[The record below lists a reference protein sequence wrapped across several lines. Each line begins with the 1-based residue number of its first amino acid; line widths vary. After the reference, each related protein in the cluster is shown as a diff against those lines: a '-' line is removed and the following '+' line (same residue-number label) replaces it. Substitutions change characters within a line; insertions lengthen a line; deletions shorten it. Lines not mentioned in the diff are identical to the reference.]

1 MYILCT
7 NFVQKSARLVRGAG
21 YTSFMIN
28 RFNHQGVDWVDLE
41 NPTPE
46 EVETVAQEFN
56 LGSVLAQDLL
66 APSIKPRV
74 DLYPNMLYAVLHFPA
89 LRHTRGTVQNLE
101 VDFVIGNSFLIT
113 AHYDVVPALYE
124 FTRSFEADALLN
136 HPGKSGY
143 ASGQILLELTEH
155 LYNSVEHELESLEDS
170 INAIEREIFSGR
182 EKEMVIAISA
192 ATRELL
198 NQKRSLAA
206 HAGVLESLEQTS
218 MMTFGE
224 QYGNYLRG
232 VKLFHGRVY
241 NHALALTDT
250 LTELRET
257 NAALLSTRQNEI
269 MKNLTIMTFATAPLA
284 LTVGIFSM
292 SSNFIPLVNDPNGF
306 WIVLGILA
314 FLALC
319 LVLYFKIKRWL

>member
-1 MYILCT
+1 
-7 NFVQKSARLVRGAG
+7 
-21 YTSFMIN
+21 MIN
-28 RFNHQGVDWVDLE
+28 RFNHQGIDWVDLE
-41 NPTPE
+41 NPTSE
-46 EVETVAQEFN
+46 EVETIAQEFN
-56 LGSVLAQDLL
+56 LGPVLAQDLL

-74 DLYPNMLYAVLHFPA
+74 DLYPNILYAVLHFPA
-89 LRHTRGTVQNLE
+89 VRHTGGASQNYE
-101 VDFVIGNSFLIT
+101 VDFVIGNTFLIT

-124 FTRSFEADALLN
+124 FTRSFEADALLK

-143 ASGQILLELTEH
+143 ASGQILLELAEH

-170 INAIEREIFSGR
+170 INAIEHQIFSGN
-182 EKEMVIAISA
+182 EKEMVIAISL

-218 MMTFGE
+218 VMTFGE
-224 QYGNYLRG
+224 SYGNYLRG

-257 NAALLSTRQNEI
+257 NTALLSTRQNEV
-269 MKNLTIMTFATAPLA
+269 MKSLTIMTFATAPLA
-284 LTVGIFSM
+284 LTVSIFGI
-292 SSNFIPLVNDPNGF
+292 SSPFIPLVNSPDGF
-306 WIVLGILA
+306 WIILGMLA
-314 FLALC
+314 FLATC
-319 LVLYFKIKRWL
+319 LLIYFKIKRWL